1 MLTRVQL
8 VVNDLFL
15 PCRAVLRH
23 MIGGREMHANEST
36 QSAPAGHAARNDFAA
51 LDLGL
56 VVYAVQSPTNIGMIL
71 RVAEAYGMAVSIF
84 DPHGVL
90 AEPEKRKTIEDF
102 SCGSLRR
109 RGFALLSRPQDVL
122 AARAGRR
129 LIVTSIVAGGS
140 PLPAT
145 EFRSGDLIVLGN
157 EYDGV
162 PPEMLA
168 EADVSLHIPMPDVW
182 MPKPASWY
190 PIDPSKS
197 SVARDGTPNLNVAMS
212 AAIICYAAYNGWL
225 AKGVT

>member
-1 MLTRVQL
+1 MRT
-8 VVNDLFL
+8 NDNTQR
-15 PCRAVLRH
+15 PPATDAVRD
-23 MIGGREMHANEST
+23 EF
-36 QSAPAGHAARNDFAA
+36 SALG
-51 LDLGL
+51 LGL

-71 RVAEAYGMAVSIF
+71 RVAEAYGMTVSIF

-109 RGFALLSRPQDVL
+109 RGFVLLNSPQDV
-122 AARAGRR
+122 AAQRVGRR
-129 LIVTSIVAGGS
+129 LVVTSIVAGGS
-140 PLPAT
+140 ALPTT
-145 EFRSGDLIVLGN
+145 EFSSGDLIVLGN
-157 EYDGV
+157 EYDGA

-168 EADVSLHIPMPDVW
+168 DADVSLHIPMPDVW

-212 AAIICYAAYNGWL
+212 AAIICYAAYSSWL
-225 AKGVT
+225 AKRVT